1 MEETNVFLRKVSE
14 SADLRVAHRGT
25 EGVGCCIWFADIL
38 VWIRDSS
45 KWIWISILTWFTIL
59 ICIDPKQYGS
69 FWCERIIRKIAPN
82 AAKRVVIPKQ
92 TSQPNGVVWRKIK
105 GKPCL
110 FLNCYLPHNFSSFIN
125 FWRSTDSQ
133 VDQAWNSNVTFSC
146 EEQPFWITLIQTW
159 CPWVLRTRGAAT
171 YKGPHPHVPTLAM
184 LQANQHVAG

>member
-59 ICIDPKQYGS
+59 ICRSKSIWIFLMRTNYPKNRSERRKASCDPK
-69 FWCERIIRKIAPN
+69 AN
-82 AAKRVVIPKQ
+82 
-92 TSQPNGVVWRKIK
+92 QPAQWSSLTENQRETM
-105 GKPCL
+105 P